1 MKREVPKPALS
12 SLLKKFQSEN
22 VKAAS
27 SIESD
32 SPIDQD
38 SVAKQKEKMPS
49 ANIAAAVEASKESVG
64 KKNRFYYS
72 PFLRVSKSD
81 INDH

>member
-27 SIESD
+27 SAESD
-32 SPIDQD
+32 SPKEQD
-38 SVAKQKEKMPS
+38 SVAKQNDKTS
-49 ANIAAAVEASKESVG
+49 LTNIAAAAAEASKESIG
-64 KKNRFYYS
+64 KTDDVYFS
-72 PFLRVSKSD
+72 FTITLL
-81 INDH
+81 I

>member
-1 MKREVPKPALS
+1 VKREVPKPALS

-32 SPIDQD
+32 SPNEQD

-49 ANIAAAVEASKESVG
+49 ANIAAAAAEASKESVG
-64 KKNRFYYS
+64 KKDRMY
-72 PFLRVSKSD
+72 FLFAIPSR
-81 INDH
+81 I

>member
-1 MKREVPKPALS
+1 VKREVPKPALS

-27 SIESD
+27 SIERD
-32 SPIDQD
+32 SPNEQD

-49 ANIAAAVEASKESVG
+49 ANIAAAAEASKESVG
-64 KKNRFYYS
+64 KKDRMY
-72 PFLRVSKSD
+72 FLFAIPSR
-81 INDH
+81 I